1 MPRKVSRVFLLT
13 LCLFIPCRQARGQ
26 VKTDPIV
33 SQIQRMKSA
42 VVKIAYM
49 SDAPT
54 NSPGI
59 QESPVNNPIR
69 PPLPPV
75 RIPAGSGFFVGKD
88 GYVLTAG
95 HVVKGAM
102 RDAKAV
108 GATKVTFEVGLLL
121 DMSSVSNANFRG
133 SFIWVDATPVEVD
146 DIHDLALL
154 KVSRNPFSGELQSGI
169 VSKGSMLRLRVTT
182 ARLDSRLPS
191 EGEPLL
197 VSGYPLPQEI
207 PTFVTQKGMVASES
221 FLAVEVQVPR
231 APAGF
236 KDTVV
241 MDSILLDAVVN
252 PGNSGGPVYEPTSG
266 DVVGICDAYMN
277 SPLFTTKQHPV
288 NLNPEESLTQ
298 NSGLAVVIP
307 IKYAIDLLRKNGVPG
322 FSTTASHPKHPQP

>member
-1 MPRKVSRVFLLT
+1 MPRKVSRAFLLT

-54 NSPGI
+54 NSPRI
-59 QESPVNNPIR
+59 EESPVNNPIR

-182 ARLDSRLPS
+182 AKLDSRLPS
-191 EGEPLL
+191 EGETLL

-221 FLAVEVQVPR
+221 FSAVEVQLPR

-236 KDTVV
+236 TGTEV

-252 PGNSGGPVYEPTSG
+252 PGNSGGPVYETQSG
-266 DVVGICDAYMN
+266 NVIGICDAYETALLQTN
-277 SPLFTTKQHPV
+277 KRNAVPIAPGEYL
-288 NLNPEESLTQ
+288 LQ
-298 NSGLAVVIP
+298 NAGLAVVVP
-307 IKYAIDLLRKNGVPG
+307 IKYAIDLLRKNHVTE
-322 FSTTASHPKHPQP
+322 FSAEGGSARPR